1 MFEAGA
7 QRPVFSR
14 RLPALA
20 NANAIGGGTDS
31 KTQKSP
37 DLARR
42 KAVGC
47 MGLFGGAAVW
57 SLHYPG
63 YLSLSDRLCW

>member
-1 MFEAGA
+1 LPANGL
-7 QRPVFSR
+7 PISR
-14 RLPALA
+14 RLTALA
-20 NANAIGGGTDS
+20 NATNIRTGTAS

-47 MGLFGGAAVW
+47 MGVFGGAAVW

-63 YLSLSDRLCW
+63 HLSLSDRLCC